1 MKRFLSLS
9 LLLQAI
15 TGLMAIALVAACAV
29 SAGQAYQRREAA
41 QRVLF
46 ITGVSRDLFTAMQ
59 NLRLERA
66 GVGFA
71 LWSPEATSDPTGKLA
86 AVRGRADGA
95 LDRAIDRLTRGS
107 TAADAADAQATV
119 RALARIAVLK
129 AQVADLRRAADAVIP
144 LPRAARPAGLRARWL
159 AADTELAAEIE
170 RLSEG
175 LAAEVDR
182 ADPVVAQMMKIKQL
196 TWEVRDAGGT
206 DLMLLTQDA
215 AAGKPL
221 SVARREAFAQLQGRV
236 DGAWRMVEREADL
249 PKATPQLKAAVRA
262 ANASY
267 FTRLRAARA
276 RDLEALSA
284 GRPAPVHVAELNQLS
299 VAGLTSLMGVA
310 DTAFQLM
317 GDHAAREAATAERDF
332 ALAIALML
340 LASGLGLFATLF
352 VVARIVRPMGSIT
365 CVMAAVAA
373 GDLDRE
379 IPHQDRGDEIG
390 RLARALEVFRTNAVE
405 ARRLEAELVRN
416 RVAKEAAEAANQ
428 MKSQFLANMSHE
440 IRTPLN
446 GVLGMVQVMERE
458 DPTAVQRERLGAIRD
473 SGAALLQILNDVL
486 DISKI
491 EAGKLEL
498 TPAAFDLEGL
508 ARRAVATFAD
518 SAAAKGLDL
527 TVEVSDRARGVW
539 MGDAERLRQ
548 ILGNLVSNAVKFT
561 DRGAVSLRVERQA
574 DGLAFTVRDTGI
586 GMAAEA
592 MPKLFNKFSQVDE
605 SNERRFGGTGL
616 GLAICRELVE
626 LMGGTI
632 DVESAAGQGSAFHVL
647 IPAAWISDAAVA
659 PAAAR
664 PEPST
669 ADDLAELADRPLRI
683 LAAEDN
689 LTNQRVLKALLE
701 PLGAELTLVGD
712 GLGAVTAWSLQSFDL
727 ILMDIQMPQ
736 MGGVAATLAIRAAEA
751 EIGCAPIPIV
761 ALSANAMTHQVAEY
775 LAAGMTD
782 YVAKPID
789 VGALH
794 AAIRAAL
801 EGVSADD
808 AAGVSPGGPIER
820 GRQAG

>member
-15 TGLMAIALVAACAV
+15 TGLMVAALVTACAV
-29 SAGQAYQRREAA
+29 SAGQAFQRREAS

-66 GVGFA
+66 GIGIA
-71 LWSPEATSDPTGKLA
+71 LWRPEGTADPAGKLA
-86 AVRGRADGA
+86 ATRARADGA
-95 LDRAIDRLTRGS
+95 LDRAVDRLTRGS
-107 TAADAADAQATV
+107 TAADPADAQATTH
-119 RALARIAVLK
+119 ALARIAVLK

-144 LPRAARPAGLRARWL
+144 LPRTARPPGLRARWL
-159 AADTELAAEIE
+159 TTDTELAAEIE
-170 RLSEG
+170 RLSER

-182 ADPVVAQMMKIKQL
+182 ADPVVAQMMKIRQL
-196 TWEVRDAGGT
+196 AWEARDAGGT
-206 DLMLLTQDA
+206 DLMLLGQA
-215 AAGKPL
+215 VAAGKPL
-221 SVARREAFAQLQGRV
+221 VVGQREALAQLQGRV
-236 DGAWRMVEREADL
+236 DGAWQMVELEAGL
-249 PKATPQLKAAVRA
+249 PKAAPQLKAAVRA
-262 ANASY
+262 ADASY
-267 FTRLRAARA
+267 FTRLRAART
-276 RDLEALSA
+276 RDLDALDG
-284 GRPAPVHVAELNQLS
+284 GRPAPVQGDDLNKLS
-299 VAGLTSLMGVA
+299 VAGLTSLMDVA
-310 DTAFQLM
+310 NTAFQLM
-317 GDHAAREAATAERDF
+317 GDHAAREAAAAERDF
-332 ALAIALML
+332 ALAIGLML
-340 LASGLGLFATLF
+340 LAAGLGLFAALF
-352 VVARIVRPMGSIT
+352 IVARIVRPMGGIT
-365 CVMAAVAA
+365 CVMGAVAA

-379 IPHQDRGDEIG
+379 IPHQERSDEIG

-405 ARRLEAELVRN
+405 SRRLEAELVRN
-416 RVAKEAAEAANQ
+416 RVAKEAAEAANE

-458 DPTAVQRERLGAIRD
+458 DPTPVQRERLGAIRD

-498 TPAAFDLEGL
+498 TPAPFDLESL

-548 ILGNLVSNAVKFT
+548 ILGNLISNAVKFT
-561 DRGAVSLRVERQA
+561 DRGAVSLRVERQTE
-574 DGLAFTVRDTGI
+574 GLAFTVRDTGI

-632 DVESAAGQGSAFHVL
+632 EVESAAGQGSTFHVR

-659 PAAAR
+659 PSVAISA
-664 PEPST
+664 EDSG
-669 ADDLAELADRPLRI
+669 LAELADRPLRI

-701 PLGAELTLVGD
+701 PLGAQLTLVGD
-712 GLGAVTAWSLQSFDL
+712 GLEAVTAWTLQSFDL

-736 MGGVAATLAIRAAEA
+736 MGGVAATLAIRAAER
-751 EIGCAPIPIV
+751 ETGSAPIPIV

-775 LAAGMTD
+775 LAAGMTG

-794 AAIRAAL
+794 AAIREAL
-801 EGVSADD
+801 QGVGD
-808 AAGVSPGGPIER
+808 AADTSEEGR
-820 GRQAG
+820 RQAG

>member
-9 LLLQAI
+9 LLLQAV
-15 TGLMAIALVAACAV
+15 TGLMVAALVAACAV

-66 GVGFA
+66 GVGNA
-71 LWSPEATSDPTGKLA
+71 LWRPEATPDPAGKLA

-95 LDRAIDRLTRGS
+95 LDRAVDRLTRGS
-107 TAADAADAQATV
+107 TAADPADAQAMV
-119 RALARIAVLK
+119 RGLARIAVLK
-129 AQVADLRRAADAVIP
+129 AQVVDLRRAADAVIP
-144 LPRAARPAGLRARWL
+144 LPRVARPAGLRARWL
-159 AADTELAAEIE
+159 TTDTELAAEIE
-170 RLSEG
+170 RLSER

-196 TWEVRDAGGT
+196 AWEARDAGGT
-206 DLMLLTQDA
+206 DLMLLGQA
-215 AAGKPL
+215 VAAGRPL
-221 SVARREAFAQLQGRV
+221 SVGQREALAGLQGRV
-236 DGAWRMVEREADL
+236 DGAWQMVELEAGL
-249 PKATPQLKAAVRA
+249 PKAPPRLKAAVRA
-262 ANASY
+262 ADASY
-267 FTRLRAARA
+267 FLRLRAAQA
-276 RDLEALSA
+276 RDLEALA
-284 GRPAPVHVAELNQLS
+284 DGRPAPVSGDDLNKLS
-299 VAGLTSLMGVA
+299 VASLTSLMDVA
-310 DTAFQLM
+310 DAAFEQM
-317 GDHAAREAATAERDF
+317 GAHAAREAATAERDF
-332 ALAIALML
+332 ALAIALMA
-340 LASGLGLFATLF
+340 LASAFGLCAALF
-352 VVARIVRPMGSIT
+352 VVGRIVRPVGSLT
-365 CVMAAVAA
+365 SVMAAVAA
-373 GDLDRE
+373 GDLDRA
-379 IPHQDRGDEIG
+379 IPHQARRDEIG
-390 RLARALEVFRTNAVE
+390 RLARALEVFRSNALE

-416 RVAKEAAEAANQ
+416 RVAKEAAEAANH

-458 DPTAVQRERLGAIRD
+458 DPTPVQRERLGAIRD

-498 TPAAFDLEGL
+498 APAPFDLEGL
-508 ARRAVATFAD
+508 ARRAAATFAD

-561 DRGAVSLRVERQA
+561 DHGAVSLRVERQA
-574 DGLAFTVRDTGI
+574 EGLAFTVRDTGI

-632 DVESAAGQGSAFHVL
+632 EVESAPGQGSAFEVR
-647 IPAAWISDAAVA
+647 IPAAWICDPAEATPEAAA
-659 PAAAR
+659 PA
-664 PEPST
+664 T
-669 ADDLAELADRPLRI
+669 AGDLGELTDRPLRV

-689 LTNQRVLKALLE
+689 LTNQRVLRALLE
-701 PLGAELTLVGD
+701 PLGVELTLVGD
-712 GLGAVTAWSLQSFDL
+712 GLEAVAAWTLQPFDL

-736 MGGVAATLAIRAAEA
+736 MGGVAATRAIRAAELEA
-751 EIGCAPIPIV
+751 GSAPIPIV

-794 AAIRAAL
+794 AAIRDAI
-801 EGVSADD
+801 EGA
-808 AAGVSPGGPIER
+808 PPER
-820 GRQAG
+820 VERTG